1 MKRILISLPMLA
13 FAGGVS
19 AGGWEASKLDTAFMY
34 KEGGYGELSYG
45 SLDYNIKATATNGVA
60 NVVDKKTAKAQTR
73 TAGSF
78 KMDYGNLD
86 IGLTSYT
93 SGAIQMQG
101 GAGLIS
107 NPAAPPTG
115 ATFVP
120 DADAILNSTSLIA
133 KYNVSESL
141 GLLLGATQ
149 NTLQKT
155 QIKTQMG
162 TYDVKAKSTMGS
174 VYGIVYEQPEIAL
187 RVELLMQPKSTIK
200 ANSSYNESGGGDF
213 YANAASA
220 GASVAN
226 VTSFTT
232 TLSRPE
238 TVTLNFQSGVATDT
252 LLYGSIHKASWKSA
266 QIIAATG
273 NPFSAVSSDFTDTT
287 TFSLGVGRKISD
299 SLSLTS
305 AYTSEAG
312 SGKTGTSL
320 FTQTNG
326 YQGISIGARY
336 TVEKMTISCGY
347 SYNQVGDV
355 TIGGTQAIYKSNNVS
370 AIGLKVGFNF

>member
-78 KMDYGNLD
+78 KMDYG
-86 IGLTSYT
+86 
-93 SGAIQMQG
+93 
-101 GAGLIS
+101 
-107 NPAAPPTG
+107 PAAPPTG

-141 GLLLGATQ
+141 GLLLGVTQ
-149 NTLQKT
+149 NNLQKT

-200 ANSSYNESGGGDF
+200 ANSSYTESGGGDF